1 MATKNSI
8 RYPAEWEKQSAT
20 WLAFPHNK
28 TNWYGERGI
37 NIRKFYVE
45 LIRNITQFQPVN
57 LLLPA
62 KNFLTD
68 EEKAA
73 LANRPFPVNFI
84 VIKTNDIWIRDYGPF
99 FMKKGDKKVVSETQF
114 NAWGAKFPPWGHDN
128 AIPQKIAEKQGLPLN
143 ESVPFIFEGG
153 AIEVNGDGLGI
164 TTEDCLVGKNRN
176 DEKDLKKVVKALC
189 KAFGLKELLVLPH
202 GLHGDHTDGH
212 IDNVARFVEKDRVV
226 MCMTDNK
233 RSPNYAILTEA
244 KQFIESWLKD
254 HYETAKVDTLPL
266 PPQRVLDDG
275 QILPASYMNYIYVNG
290 GLIFP
295 KYKCPN
301 DAKAKKYFE
310 SVYPDRKVIGI
321 DCRTVIEE
329 GGSLH
334 CMSKHENE

>member
-1 MATKNSI
+1 MATKSSV

-45 LIRNITQFQPVN
+45 LICNITEFQPVN
-57 LLLPA
+57 LLLPT

-99 FMKKGDKKVVSETQF
+99 FMHKGNKKVVTETQF
-114 NAWGAKFPPWGHDN
+114 NAWGAKFPPWGLDN
-128 AIPQKIAEKQGLPLN
+128 AIPQKIAEKQKLPLN

-189 KAFGLKELLVLPH
+189 KAFGLKEMLVLPH

-244 KQFIESWLKD
+244 KQFIESWLKE

-334 CMSKHENE
+334 CMSKHEND

>member
-1 MATKNSI
+1 MAKSSV
-8 RYPAEWEKQSAT
+8 RYPAEWESQSAT

-28 TNWYGERGI
+28 TNWYGERGVK
-37 NIRKFYVE
+37 IRKFYVE
-45 LIRNITQFQPVN
+45 LIRNITEFQPVN
-57 LLLPA
+57 LLLPS

-73 LANRPFPVNFI
+73 LANRPFSVNFI

-99 FMKKGDKKVVSETQF
+99 FMKKGNKKVVIETQF
-114 NAWGAKFPPWGHDN
+114 NAWGAKFPPWGLDN
-128 AIPQKIAEKQGLPLN
+128 AIPQKIAAQMGLPLI
-143 ESVPFIFEGG
+143 ESVPYIFEGG

-176 DEKDLKKVVKALC
+176 DVKLLNKVAKALR
-189 KAFGLKELLVLPH
+189 KAFGLKDLLVLPH

-212 IDNVARFVEKDRVV
+212 IDNVARFVAKDRIV
-226 MCMTDNK
+226 MCMADNK
-233 RSPNYAILTEA
+233 RSPNAPILSEA
-244 KQFIESWLKD
+244 KFIIEKWLFRHYGES
-254 HYETAKVDTLPL
+254 AVVDTLPL

-295 KYKCPN
+295 KYKSPN

-334 CMSKHENE
+334 CMSKHESE

>member
-1 MATKNSI
+1 MTKALY
-8 RYPAEWEKQSAT
+8 RYPAEWEEQEAT

-28 TNWYGERGI
+28 LNWHGERGVK
-37 NIRKFYVE
+37 IRKFYVE
-45 LIRNITQFQPVN
+45 LIRTISEFQPVN
-57 LLLPA
+57 VLVPN
-62 KNFLTD
+62 KKFLTLD
-68 EEKAA
+68 EKFAVA
-73 LANRPFPVNFI
+73 DRPYPASFFMV
-84 VIKTNDIWIRDYGPF
+84 KTDDIWIRDYGPF
-99 FMKKGDKKVVSETQF
+99 FVKKGKETVVSETVF
-114 NAWGAKFPPWGHDN
+114 NAWGAKFPPWGLDN

-189 KAFGLKELLVLPH
+189 KAFGLKEMLVLPH

-233 RSPNYAILTEA
+233 RSPNYAILTDA
-244 KQFIESWLKD
+244 KQFIESWLKE

-334 CMSKHENE
+334 CMSKHESE

>member
-1 MATKNSI
+1 MAKSSV

-37 NIRKFYVE
+37 NIRKFYIE
-45 LIRNITQFQPVN
+45 LICNITEFQPVN
-57 LLLPA
+57 LLLPS
-62 KNFLTD
+62 KSFLTD

-99 FMKKGDKKVVSETQF
+99 FMKLGDKKVITEMQF
-114 NAWGAKFPPWGHDN
+114 NAWGAKFPPWGLDN
-128 AIPQKIAEKQGLPLN
+128 AIPQKIAAKTGLPLN
-143 ESVPFIFEGG
+143 ESVPYIFEGG

-176 DEKDLKKVVKALC
+176 DVKHLNKVSKALR
-189 KAFGLKELLVLPH
+189 KAFGLKDLLVLPH

-212 IDNVARFVEKDRVV
+212 IDNVARFVAKDRIV
-226 MCMTDNK
+226 MCMADNK
-233 RSPNYAILTEA
+233 RSPNAPILSEA
-244 KQFIESWLKD
+244 QFIIEKWLQR
-254 HYETAKVDTLPL
+254 HYESAKVDTLPL

-295 KYKCPN
+295 KYKSPN
-301 DAKAKKYFE
+301 DAVAKKYFE

-334 CMSKHENE
+334 CMSKHESE

>member
-1 MATKNSI
+1 M
-8 RYPAEWEKQSAT
+8 
-20 WLAFPHNK
+20 
-28 TNWYGERGI
+28 
-37 NIRKFYVE
+37 
-45 LIRNITQFQPVN
+45 N

-99 FMKKGDKKVVSETQF
+99 FMKKGDKKIVTETQF
-114 NAWGAKFPPWGHDN
+114 NAWGAKFPPWGLDN

-189 KAFGLKELLVLPH
+189 KAFGLKEMLVLPH

-244 KQFIESWLKD
+244 KQFIESWLKE

>member
-1 MATKNSI
+1 MSI
-8 RYPAEWEKQSAT
+8 AKVRYPAEWEKQSAT

-28 TNWYGERGI
+28 TNWYGERGVK
-37 NIRKFYVE
+37 IRKFYVE
-45 LIRNITQFQPVN
+45 LIRNITEFQPVN

-68 EEKAA
+68 EEKAS

-99 FMKKGDKKVVSETQF
+99 FMKKGDKKVITETQF
-114 NAWGAKFPPWGHDN
+114 NAWGAKFPPWGLDN
-128 AIPQKIAEKQGLPLN
+128 AIPQKIAAKMGLPLI
-143 ESVPFIFEGG
+143 ESVPYIFEGG

-176 DEKDLKKVVKALC
+176 DAKQLNKVAKALR
-189 KAFGLKELLVLPH
+189 KAFGLKDLLVLPH

-212 IDNVARFVEKDRVV
+212 IDNVARFVAKDRVV
-226 MCMTDNK
+226 MCMADNK
-233 RSPNYAILTEA
+233 RSPNYVILTEA
-244 KQFIESWLKD
+244 KQLIENWLKE
-254 HYETAKVDTLPL
+254 HYESAKVDTLPL

-295 KYKCPN
+295 KYKSPN
-301 DAKAKKYFE
+301 DAVAKKYFE

-334 CMSKHENE
+334 CMSKHEND